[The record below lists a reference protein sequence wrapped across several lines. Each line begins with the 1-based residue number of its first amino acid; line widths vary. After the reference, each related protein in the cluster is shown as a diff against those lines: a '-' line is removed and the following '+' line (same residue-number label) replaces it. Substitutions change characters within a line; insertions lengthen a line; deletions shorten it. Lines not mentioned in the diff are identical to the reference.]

1 MHFSQREL
9 KEIAISTM
17 VLAFA
22 FRGYGGIFVALFA
35 VGAGFLAHEL
45 FGHKLFAQRLG
56 ADAEYRMWPMGLL
69 LAVVG
74 SFFGFVFAAPGAVY
88 FSPVVRGPFAFT
100 VHRFTKKEVGMVS
113 LAGPAVN
120 VALGLAF
127 FALSF
132 FAFPGLLLP
141 AAYISFFMA
150 FFNLIPFPPLD
161 GSKVMDWSLPVWAVS
176 MAVAAAGFVLL
187 YVFPF

>member
-1 MHFSQREL
+1 MRFSEREL
-9 KEIAISTM
+9 REIALSTL

-22 FRGYGGIFVALFA
+22 FRDYGGFWVALFA
-35 VGAGFLAHEL
+35 VGVGFLAHEL
-45 FGHKLFAQRLG
+45 IGHKLFAQRLG
-56 ADAEYRMWPMGLL
+56 AEAEYKMWPTGLL
-69 LAVVG
+69 LAFIG

-100 VHRFTKKEVGMVS
+100 VHRLTDKDVGIIA

-120 VALGLAF
+120 LALGALF

-132 FAFPGLLLP
+132 CGLPDLLR
-141 AAYISFFMA
+141 AAAGISFFMA

-161 GSKVMDWSLPVWAVS
+161 GSKVMAWSFPAWLVS
-176 MAVAAAGFVLL
+176 MAAAAAGYFFL
-187 YVFPF
+187 